1 MRSTWARTSSCSSYS
16 NSSRQARRSPAA
28 RRSVSSTVPVT
39 FAPVRRAQSVSVTTY
54 QEAVTRSPAAQM
66 IQASPPHS
74 APLLC
79 VNISV
84 MEPPELMFS
93 ASRRNA
99 RTIPFRNPS
108 PVPFT
113 ASARRESQTQPR
125 NSSGGFRR
133 IHAMKNS

>member
-1 MRSTWARTSSCSSYS
+1 M
-16 NSSRQARRSPAA
+16 
-28 RRSVSSTVPVT
+28 
-39 FAPVRRAQSVSVTTY
+39 RRAQSVSVTTY

-93 ASRRNA
+93 DSRRNA

-113 ASARRESQTQPR
+113 ASARRESQIQPR